1 MTSLDKIFKK
11 YETGA
16 NGLTHDEANIRL
28 AKYGKNELE
37 EDEKDHPI
45 KLFFMQ
51 FVDILIAL
59 LIVAAIAAFFVG
71 EVVDSIV
78 ILIVVILNAVIGF
91 IQEYRAEK
99 AMEKLKSLVSTE
111 AVVKRDG
118 EFEKISGTELT
129 IGDIVVVEE
138 GDKIPADLMMIET
151 SDLKIDESSL
161 TGESLPVLKD
171 SNSDIS
177 YKGSGVEGNEDA
189 ILNIDKGSHDENV
202 RKRFS
207 YMDSNVISGRGMG
220 IVIAIGMNTSIG
232 KIAEMIQDE
241 DTKTPLQ
248 EKIANLSKTLG
259 LIAVVVCVLVFALQ
273 FFQGHD
279 LVSTFMTAVSLA
291 VAAVPEGLPAILTLT
306 LALGMQ
312 QMAKSNAV
320 VRKLLAVETLGSCTV
335 VCTDKTGTLTLNK
348 MTVRDAKFTNE
359 KKALEICAL
368 CNNSSIKDGKII
380 GDPTDAAIMLYGED
394 NGYLKSDL
402 ENNYPR
408 IKEIPLDSVRKR
420 MTTIHERRDNN
431 VNNTNG
437 SDIITDN
444 NLYVFSKG
452 APEIILSL
460 CKYVDNDGTIEILD
474 DETKETISNN
484 IRGMTSSALRV
495 LALAYKKVEKNN
507 NYKVSDKDIDLGN
520 DSINNL
526 IEDPDEVEKDLI
538 FVGLAGMMD
547 PPRQE
552 AKDAVA
558 SCKTA
563 GIKVVMITGD
573 HQSTASS
580 IAREIGIFTDGKVLT
595 GAELDKLDE
604 NQFMDVVQDV
614 QVYARVY
621 PEQKVRIV
629 EALQKHK
636 NVVSMT
642 GDGVNDAPA
651 LKKASIGVA
660 MGSGTDVSKESS
672 DMIIQDDN
680 FATIVQAI
688 KEGRKIF
695 DNIKRFVKFQV
706 STNVGA
712 ILTIVSASL
721 LSLPIPFNPIQILWI
736 NIIMDGPPA
745 QSLGTEGAEENIM
758 NRAPEKG
765 NILNKN
771 TLTRIIIA
779 GVVMAVGTLALYF
792 YELSS
797 TDGNIKIAT
806 TVAFTVFVMYQLFN
820 AINNR
825 ANSNEKNNFFW
836 IAISISFLL
845 QLLVIYLP
853 YLQGIFR
860 TTAIGIIEWILIV
873 IVAATI
879 LVSEKILN
887 RFMTKN

>member
-11 YETGA
+11 YETGV
-16 NGLTHDEANIRL
+16 NGLSQEEVNNRL
-28 AKYGKNELE
+28 TKYGKNELK

-71 EVVDSIV
+71 EVVDSLV

-99 AMEKLKSLVSTE
+99 AMEKLKNLVSTE
-111 AVVKRDG
+111 AVVKRNG
-118 EFEKISGTELT
+118 EFEKIPGTELT

-138 GDKIPADLMMIET
+138 GDKIPADIIMIET

-171 SNSDIS
+171 SNSDI
-177 YKGSGVEGNEDA
+177 GEDDNEDA
-189 ILNIDKGSHDENV
+189 ILNIEKSSHDENI

-220 IVIAIGMNTSIG
+220 IVIAIGMDTSIG
-232 KIAEMIQDE
+232 KIAEMIQEE

-259 LIAVVVCVLVFALQ
+259 LIAVIVCALVFALQ
-273 FFQGHD
+273 FFQGND
-279 LVSTFMTAVSLA
+279 IVSTFMTAVSLA

-348 MTVRDAKFTNE
+348 MTVRDANFNNE
-359 KKALEICAL
+359 EKALQICAL

-380 GDPTDAAIMLYGED
+380 GDPTDAAVMLYGED
-394 NGYLKSDL
+394 NGYLKSEL
-402 ENNYPR
+402 EKNYPR

-420 MTTIHERRDNN
+420 MTTIHETGDNN
-431 VNNTNG
+431 NE
-437 SDIITDN
+437 SSISSSRS
-444 NLYVFSKG
+444 LYAFSKG
-452 APEIILSL
+452 APEIILGL

-474 DETKETISNN
+474 EKTKEIISNN
-484 IRGMTSSALRV
+484 ISVMTNSALRV
-495 LALAYKKVEKNN
+495 LALAYKKIENN
-507 NYKVSDKDIDLGN
+507 NNLDIN
-520 DSINNL
+520 SL
-526 IEDPDEVEKDLI
+526 IEDPDEVEKELI

-580 IAREIGIFTDGKVLT
+580 IAREIGILNDGKVLT
-595 GAELDKLDE
+595 GAELDKLDD
-604 NQFMDVVQDV
+604 NQFMDIVQDV

-629 EALQKHK
+629 DALQKHK

-660 MGSGTDVSKESS
+660 MGSGTDVSKESA

-680 FATIVQAI
+680 FATIIQAI

-721 LSLPIPFNPIQILWI
+721 LSLPVPFNPIQILWI

-758 NRAPEKG
+758 DRAPEKG

-779 GVVMAVGTLALYF
+779 GLVMAVGTLLLYF
-792 YELSS
+792 YELTS
-797 TDGNIKIAT
+797 TNGNIKIAT

-836 IAISISFLL
+836 IAISVSFLL

-860 TTAIGIIEWILIV
+860 TTAIGITEWVLII

-887 RFMTKN
+887 KVMDKR

>member
-11 YETGA
+11 YGTGI
-16 NGLTHDEANIRL
+16 NGLTKEEANNRL
-28 AKYGKNELE
+28 AKYGKNELD

-59 LIVAAIAAFFVG
+59 LIVAAVAAFFVG
-71 EVVDSIV
+71 EVVDSLV

-99 AMEKLKSLVSTE
+99 AMEKLKNLVSTE
-111 AVVKRDG
+111 AVVKRNG
-118 EFEKISGTELT
+118 EFEKIPGTELT
-129 IGDIVVVEE
+129 IGDIVVLEE
-138 GDKIPADLMMIET
+138 GDKIPADIIMIET

-171 SNSDIS
+171 SNSDI
-177 YKGSGVEGNEDA
+177 GEDDNEDA
-189 ILNIDKGSHDENV
+189 ILNIEKSSHDENI

-220 IVIAIGMNTSIG
+220 IVIAIGMDTSIG
-232 KIAEMIQDE
+232 KIAEMIQEE

-259 LIAVVVCVLVFALQ
+259 LIAVIVCALVFALQ
-273 FFQGHD
+273 FFQGND
-279 LVSTFMTAVSLA
+279 IVSTFMTAVSLA

-348 MTVRDAKFTNE
+348 MTVRDAIFNNE
-359 KKALEICAL
+359 EKALQICAL

-380 GDPTDAAIMLYGED
+380 GDPTDAAVMLYGED
-394 NGYLKSDL
+394 NGYLKSEL
-402 ENNYPR
+402 EKNYPR

-420 MTTIHERRDNN
+420 MTTIHETGDNN
-431 VNNTNG
+431 NE
-437 SDIITDN
+437 SSISSSRS
-444 NLYVFSKG
+444 LYAFSKG
-452 APEIILSL
+452 APEIILGL
-460 CKYVDNDGTIEILD
+460 CKYIDNNGTIEILD
-474 DETKETISNN
+474 EKTKEIISNN
-484 IRGMTSSALRV
+484 ISGMTNSALRV
-495 LALAYKKVEKNN
+495 LALAYKKIENN
-507 NYKVSDKDIDLGN
+507 NLDIN
-520 DSINNL
+520 SL
-526 IEDPDEVEKDLI
+526 IENPDEVEKELI

-580 IAREIGIFTDGKVLT
+580 IAREIGILNDGKVLT
-595 GAELDKLDE
+595 GAELDKLDD
-604 NQFMDVVQDV
+604 NQFMDIVQEV

-629 EALQKHK
+629 DALQKHK

-660 MGSGTDVSKESS
+660 MGSGTDVSKESA

-680 FATIVQAI
+680 FATIIQAI

-721 LSLPIPFNPIQILWI
+721 LSLPVPFNPIQILWI

-758 NRAPEKG
+758 DRAPEKG

-779 GVVMAVGTLALYF
+779 GLVMAVGTLLLYF
-792 YELSS
+792 YELTS
-797 TDGNIKIAT
+797 TNGNIKIAT

-836 IAISISFLL
+836 IAISVSFLL

-860 TTAIGIIEWILIV
+860 TTAIGITEWVLII

-887 RFMTKN
+887 KVMDKR

>member
-1 MTSLDKIFKK
+1 MSSIEKILNKYKTSLD
-11 YETGA
+11 
-16 NGLTHDEANIRL
+16 GLDQNEANERL
-28 AKYGKNELE
+28 AKYGKNELI
-37 EDEKDHPI
+37 EDKKDHPI

-59 LIVAAIAAFFVG
+59 LILAAIAAFFVG
-71 EVVDSIV
+71 ETVDSIV

-111 AVVKRDG
+111 AVVKRSG
-118 EFEKISGTELT
+118 EFEKIPGEELT

-138 GDKIPADLMMIET
+138 GDKIPGDLILIET
-151 SDLKIDESSL
+151 HDLKIDESSL

-171 SNSDIS
+171 CNSDI
-177 YKGSGVEGNEDA
+177 GEDLDENI
-189 ILNIDKGSHDENV
+189 ILSIDNSSHDENI
-202 RKRFS
+202 RKRFA
-207 YMDSNVISGRGMG
+207 YMDSNIISGRGTG
-220 IVIAIGMNTSIG
+220 IVIAIGMDTSIG
-232 KIAEMIQDE
+232 KIAEMIQE
-241 DTKTPLQ
+241 ETSETPLQ
-248 EKIANLSKTLG
+248 EKIASLSKTLG
-259 LIAVVVCVLVFALQ
+259 LIAVLICAFVFGLQ
-273 FFQGHD
+273 YFQGHNLID
-279 LVSTFMTAVSLA
+279 TFMTAVSLA

-312 QMAKSNAV
+312 KMAKSNAV

-335 VCTDKTGTLTLNK
+335 ICTDKTGTLTLNK
-348 MTVRDAKFTNE
+348 MSLRDARFNNS

-368 CNNSSIKDGKII
+368 CNNSSIKEGKLI
-380 GDPTDAAIMLYGED
+380 GDPTDGAVMLYGED
-394 NGYLKSDL
+394 NGYIKNDL
-402 ENNYPR
+402 EKVYPR

-420 MTTIHERRDNN
+420 MTTIHEKIDRNN
-431 VNNTNG
+431 
-437 SDIITDN
+437 N
-444 NLYVFSKG
+444 NLSNSSDEDIYVFTKG
-452 APEIILSL
+452 APEIILEQ
-460 CKYVDNDGTIEILD
+460 CKYIDNDGNIEIID
-474 DETKETISNN
+474 DNIKEIIKNN
-484 IRGMTSSALRV
+484 INEMTDSALRV
-495 LALAYKKVEKNN
+495 LALAYREIDYKN
-507 NYKVSDKDIDLGN
+507 KDI
-520 DSINNL
+520 
-526 IEDPDEVEKDLI
+526 IENPDEVEKNLI
-538 FVGLAGMMD
+538 FVGLTGMID
-547 PPRQE
+547 PPREE

-558 SCKTA
+558 SCITA

-573 HQSTASS
+573 HQSTASA
-580 IAREIGIFTDGKVLT
+580 IAREIGILNDGKVLT
-595 GAELDKLDE
+595 GRDLDE
-604 NQFMDVVQDV
+604 IDDDRFMDIVEDV

-660 MGSGTDVSKESS
+660 MGSGTDVSKEAS

-680 FATIVQAI
+680 FATIIQAI
-688 KEGRKIF
+688 REGRKIF

-706 STNVGA
+706 STNIGA

-745 QSLGTEGAEENIM
+745 QSLGTEGPEENVM
-758 NRAPEKG
+758 ERTPEKG

-771 TLTRIIIA
+771 TLIRIAIA
-779 GVVMAVGTLALYF
+779 GIVMALGTMSLYF
-792 YELSS
+792 YQLSI
-797 TDGNIKIAT
+797 DQNLKVAT
-806 TVAFTVFVMYQLFN
+806 TVAFTVFVMYQIFN

-825 ANSNEKNNFFW
+825 ANSKEKNNFFW
-836 IAISISFLL
+836 IAILASFAL

-860 TTAIGIIEWILIV
+860 TTAIGITEWILIV
-873 IVAATI
+873 IVAGTI
-879 LVSEKILN
+879 LVSERILN
-887 RFMTKN
+887 IFMNR

>member
-11 YETGA
+11 YGTGI
-16 NGLTHDEANIRL
+16 NGLTKEEANNRL
-28 AKYGKNELE
+28 AKYGKNELD

-59 LIVAAIAAFFVG
+59 LIVAAVAAFFVG
-71 EVVDSIV
+71 EVVDSLV

-99 AMEKLKSLVSTE
+99 AMEKLKNLVSTE
-111 AVVKRDG
+111 AVVKRNG
-118 EFEKISGTELT
+118 EFEKIPGTELT
-129 IGDIVVVEE
+129 IGDIVVLEE
-138 GDKIPADLMMIET
+138 GDKIPADIIMIET

-171 SNSDIS
+171 SNSDI
-177 YKGSGVEGNEDA
+177 GEDDNEDA
-189 ILNIDKGSHDENV
+189 ILNIEKSSHDENI

-220 IVIAIGMNTSIG
+220 IVIAIGMDTSIG
-232 KIAEMIQDE
+232 KIAEMIQEE

-259 LIAVVVCVLVFALQ
+259 LIAVIVCALVFALQ
-273 FFQGHD
+273 FFQGND
-279 LVSTFMTAVSLA
+279 IVSTFMTAVSLA

-348 MTVRDAKFTNE
+348 MTVRDAIFNNE
-359 KKALEICAL
+359 EKALQICAL

-380 GDPTDAAIMLYGED
+380 GDPTDAAVMLYGED
-394 NGYLKSDL
+394 NGYLKSEL
-402 ENNYPR
+402 EKNYPR

-420 MTTIHERRDNN
+420 MTTIHETGDNN
-431 VNNTNG
+431 E
-437 SDIITDN
+437 SSISSSRS
-444 NLYVFSKG
+444 LYAFSKG
-452 APEIILSL
+452 APEIILGL
-460 CKYVDNDGTIEILD
+460 CKYIDNNGTIEILD
-474 DETKETISNN
+474 EKTKEIISNN
-484 IRGMTSSALRV
+484 ISGMTNSALRV
-495 LALAYKKVEKNN
+495 LALAYKKIENN
-507 NYKVSDKDIDLGN
+507 NLDIN
-520 DSINNL
+520 SL
-526 IEDPDEVEKDLI
+526 IENPDEVEKELI

-580 IAREIGIFTDGKVLT
+580 IAREIGILNDGKVLT
-595 GAELDKLDE
+595 GAELDKLDD
-604 NQFMDVVQDV
+604 NQFMDIVQEV

-629 EALQKHK
+629 DALQKHK

-660 MGSGTDVSKESS
+660 MGSGTDVSKESA

-680 FATIVQAI
+680 FATIIQAI

-721 LSLPIPFNPIQILWI
+721 LSLPVPFNPIQILWI

-758 NRAPEKG
+758 DRAPEKG

-779 GVVMAVGTLALYF
+779 GLVMAVGTLLLYF
-792 YELSS
+792 YELTS
-797 TDGNIKIAT
+797 TNGNIKIAT

-836 IAISISFLL
+836 IAISVSFLL

-860 TTAIGIIEWILIV
+860 TTAIGITEWVLII

-887 RFMTKN
+887 KVMDKR

>member
-1 MTSLDKIFKK
+1 MTSIEKILDKYK
-11 YETGA
+11 T
-16 NGLTHDEANIRL
+16 NLDGLTQDEANERL
-28 AKYGKNELE
+28 AQYGKNELI

-45 KLFFMQ
+45 KLFLMQ

-78 ILIVVILNAVIGF
+78 ILIVVVLNAVIGF

-111 AVVKRDG
+111 AVVKRNG
-118 EFEKISGTELT
+118 EFEKIPGTDLT
-129 IGDIVVVEE
+129 MGDIVVVEE
-138 GDKIPADLMMIET
+138 GDKVPADLLMIET
-151 SDLKIDESSL
+151 YDLKIDESSL
-161 TGESLPVLKD
+161 TGESLPVTKD
-171 SNSDIS
+171 SNSDI
-177 YKGSGVEGNEDA
+177 GEEFNENA
-189 ILNIDKGSHDENV
+189 ILNIDKSSHDENI
-202 RKRFS
+202 RKRFA
-207 YMDSNVISGRGMG
+207 YMDSNIISGRGVG
-220 IVIAIGMNTSIG
+220 IVTAIGMETSIG
-232 KIAEMIQDE
+232 KIAEMIQE
-241 DTKTPLQ
+241 GSSETPLQ

-259 LIAVVVCVLVFALQ
+259 FIAIVICALVFALQ
-273 FFQGHD
+273 YFQGYS
-279 LVSTFMTAVSLA
+279 LVETFMTAVSLA

-312 QMAKSNAV
+312 KMAKSNAV

-348 MTVRDAKFTNE
+348 MTVRDARLSNE
-359 KKALEICAL
+359 GKALEICAL
-368 CNNSSIKDGKII
+368 CNNSSIKYGKII
-380 GDPTDAAIMLYGED
+380 GDPTDGAVMLYGQD
-394 NGYLKSDL
+394 NGYSKNDL
-402 ENNYPR
+402 EKTYPR

-420 MTTIHERRDNN
+420 MTTIHEKVDGNEDISP
-431 VNNTNG
+431 G
-437 SDIITDN
+437 SSDTTPFDL
-444 NLYVFSKG
+444 NLYAFTKG
-452 APEIILSL
+452 APEIVLDM
-460 CKYVDNDGTIEILD
+460 CKYIDNNGSIEIID
-474 DETKETISNN
+474 DKIKEK
-484 IRGMTSSALRV
+484 IRNDINEMTTSALRV
-495 LALAYKKVEKNN
+495 LALSYKKIDISN
-507 NYKVSDKDIDLGN
+507 KDI
-520 DSINNL
+520 
-526 IEDPDEVEKDLI
+526 IENPEKVEKDLI

-558 SCKTA
+558 SCNTA

-573 HQSTASS
+573 HNSTASS
-580 IAREIGIFTDGKVLT
+580 IAKEIGILTDGNVLT
-595 GAELDKLDE
+595 GTDLEGLNE
-604 NQFMDVVQDV
+604 EEFMNIVEDV

-680 FATIVQAI
+680 FATIIHAI
-688 KEGRKIF
+688 REGRKIF

-721 LSLPIPFNPIQILWI
+721 LGLPVPFNPIQILWI

-758 NRAPEKG
+758 NRMPEKG
-765 NILNKN
+765 NILTKN
-771 TLTRIIIA
+771 ILIKIVLTGI
-779 GVVMAVGTLALYF
+779 VMAVGTLALYF

-797 TDGNIKIAT
+797 SNNLALAT
-806 TVAFTVFVMYQLFN
+806 TVAFTVFVMYQIFN

-825 ANSNEKNNFFW
+825 SNSKEKNNFFW
-836 IAISISFLL
+836 ISISASFLL
-845 QLLVIYLP
+845 QLVVIYLP
-853 YLQGIFR
+853 YLQGIFK
-860 TTAIGIIEWILIV
+860 TTAIGAMEWILII
-873 IVAATI
+873 IVAGTI
-879 LVSEKILN
+879 LISDKIVNKFIGN
-887 RFMTKN
+887 R

>member
-16 NGLTHDEANIRL
+16 NGLTQDEANIRL
-28 AKYGKNELE
+28 VKYGKNELE

-138 GDKIPADLMMIET
+138 GDKIPADLIMIET

-189 ILNIDKGSHDENV
+189 ILNIDKSSHDENV

-402 ENNYPR
+402 ENKYPR

-420 MTTIHERRDNN
+420 MTTIHERINNN
-431 VNNTNG
+431 VNNTDG

-460 CKYVDNDGTIEILD
+460 CKYIDNDGTIEILE

-484 IRGMTSSALRV
+484 IKGMTSSALRV
-495 LALAYKKVEKNN
+495 LALAYKKVENN
-507 NYKVSDKDIDLGN
+507 NDKASDKDIDLSYDG
-520 DSINNL
+520 INNL

-580 IAREIGIFTDGKVLT
+580 IAQEIGIFTDGKVLT

-721 LSLPIPFNPIQILWI
+721 LSLPVPFNPIQILWI

-745 QSLGTEGAEENIM
+745 QSLGTEGAEDNIM

-797 TDGNIKIAT
+797 TDGNIKIST

-860 TTAIGIIEWILIV
+860 TTAIGITEWILIV

-879 LVSEKILN
+879 LASEKILN

>member
-11 YETGA
+11 YGTGI
-16 NGLTHDEANIRL
+16 NGLTQEEANNRL
-28 AKYGKNELE
+28 AKYGKNELD

-59 LIVAAIAAFFVG
+59 LIVAAVAAFFVG
-71 EVVDSIV
+71 EVVDSLV

-99 AMEKLKSLVSTE
+99 AMEKLKNLVSTE
-111 AVVKRDG
+111 AVVKRNG
-118 EFEKISGTELT
+118 EFEKIPGTELT
-129 IGDIVVVEE
+129 IGDIVVLEE
-138 GDKIPADLMMIET
+138 GDKIPADIIMIET

-171 SNSDIS
+171 SNSDI
-177 YKGSGVEGNEDA
+177 GEDDNEDA
-189 ILNIDKGSHDENV
+189 ILNIEKSSHDENI

-220 IVIAIGMNTSIG
+220 IVIAIGMDTSIG
-232 KIAEMIQDE
+232 KIAEMIQEE

-259 LIAVVVCVLVFALQ
+259 LIAVIVCALVFALQ
-273 FFQGHD
+273 FFQGND
-279 LVSTFMTAVSLA
+279 IVSTFMTAVSLA

-348 MTVRDAKFTNE
+348 MTVRDAIFNNE
-359 KKALEICAL
+359 EKALQICAL

-380 GDPTDAAIMLYGED
+380 GDPTDAAVMLYGED
-394 NGYLKSDL
+394 NGYLKSEL
-402 ENNYPR
+402 EKNYPR

-420 MTTIHERRDNN
+420 MTTIHETGDNN
-431 VNNTNG
+431 NE
-437 SDIITDN
+437 SSISSSRS
-444 NLYVFSKG
+444 LYAFSKG
-452 APEIILSL
+452 APEIILGL

-474 DETKETISNN
+474 EKTKEIISNN
-484 IRGMTSSALRV
+484 ISVMTNSALRV
-495 LALAYKKVEKNN
+495 LALAYKKIENN
-507 NYKVSDKDIDLGN
+507 NNLDIN
-520 DSINNL
+520 SL
-526 IEDPDEVEKDLI
+526 IEDPDEVEKELI

-580 IAREIGIFTDGKVLT
+580 IAREIGILNDGKVLT
-595 GAELDKLDE
+595 GAELDKLDD
-604 NQFMDVVQDV
+604 NQFMDIVQDV

-629 EALQKHK
+629 DALQKHK

-660 MGSGTDVSKESS
+660 MGSGTDVSKESA

-680 FATIVQAI
+680 FATIIQAI

-721 LSLPIPFNPIQILWI
+721 LSLPVPFNPIQILWI

-758 NRAPEKG
+758 DRAPEKG

-779 GVVMAVGTLALYF
+779 GLVMAVGTLLLYF
-792 YELSS
+792 YELTS
-797 TDGNIKIAT
+797 TNGNIKIAT

-836 IAISISFLL
+836 IAISVSFLL

-860 TTAIGIIEWILIV
+860 TTAIGITEWVLII

-887 RFMTKN
+887 KVMDKR